1 MRKLAVAL
9 SFLLLSSQA
18 FALDVAG
25 VNVAP
30 TVSVGQKT
38 LSLNGAGIRKA
49 YVFVKVYVG
58 SLYTERKVTTPA
70 QLLADPGDK
79 LIRMSFVMKKVEKE
93 KIVGAFSEGFSNN
106 SPAVAGTADAK
117 AFLSWFTS
125 DFMAGDT
132 VDISVAADGTVSAS
146 HNGKA
151 LGTMRNPAL
160 ARAIVLLW
168 FGEKPADEDLKK
180 GMLGQG

>member
-30 TVSVGQKT
+30 TVSAGQKT

-49 YVFVKVYVG
+49 FVFVKVYVG
-58 SLYTERKVTTPA
+58 SLYTERKATTPA

-79 LIRMSFVMKKVEKE
+79 LIRMSLVIKNVERE
-93 KIVGAFSEGFSNN
+93 KIVGAFAEGIANN

-117 AFLSWFTS
+117 TFLSWFTS
-125 DFMAGDT
+125 DFKAGDT
-132 VDISVAADGTVSAS
+132 VDVSLAADGTVSAT

-151 LGTMRNPAL
+151 LGTVRNPAL
-160 ARAIVLLW
+160 ARAVLLIW
-168 FGEKPADEDLKK
+168 FGEKPADEGLKK

>member
-30 TVSVGQKT
+30 AVSVHEKSLT
-38 LSLNGAGIRKA
+38 LNGAGIRKA
-49 YVFVKVYVG
+49 YSFVKVYVG
-58 SLYTERKVTTPA
+58 ALYAEKKSVTA
-70 QLLADPGDK
+70 DELLKDPGDK
-79 LIRMSFVMKKVEKE
+79 LLRMIFVMKKVEKG
-93 KIVGAFSEGFSNN
+93 KIVEAFAEGFSKN

-132 VDISVAADGTVSAS
+132 VDVSLAADGTVSATQ
-146 HNGKA
+146 NGKM
-151 LGTMRNPAL
+151 LGTTRNPAL
-160 ARAIVLLW
+160 ARAVLLIW
-168 FGEKPADEDLKK
+168 FGERPADAGLKK
-180 GMLGQG
+180 GMLGDG